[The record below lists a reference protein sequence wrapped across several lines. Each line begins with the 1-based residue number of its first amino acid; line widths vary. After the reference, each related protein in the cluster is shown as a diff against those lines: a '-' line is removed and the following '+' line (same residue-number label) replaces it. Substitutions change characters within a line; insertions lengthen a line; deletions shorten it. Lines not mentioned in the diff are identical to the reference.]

1 MAELCESIT
10 ERSAIDRLR
19 VLIVE
24 LLEQRL
30 YALTSC
36 ELLNWESGSDE
47 LVIVDDT
54 VAIDIDFFQ
63 DVLQLSVS

>member
-1 MAELCESIT
+1 MPEFCESIT

-30 YALTSC
+30 NALTSR
-36 ELLNWESGSDE
+36 ELFNWESSCDE

>member
-1 MAELCESIT
+1 MTELCESIT

-30 YALTSC
+30 NALTSR

>member
-30 YALTSC
+30 NALTSR
-36 ELLNWESGSDE
+36 ELLNWESSCDE